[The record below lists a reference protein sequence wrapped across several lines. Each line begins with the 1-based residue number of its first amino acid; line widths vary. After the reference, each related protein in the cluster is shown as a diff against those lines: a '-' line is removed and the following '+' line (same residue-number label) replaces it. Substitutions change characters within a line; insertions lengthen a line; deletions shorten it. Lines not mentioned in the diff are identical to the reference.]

1 MDQGNQGMRRD
12 HRQARVVGNAVA
24 AVLAAIVVL
33 SAPLPATA
41 ETGVARTPTDL
52 LRCVQARYGS
62 LRDLSAAFAQES
74 RVASLGR
81 NRSRSGRL
89 FFQAPG
95 RMRWE
100 YDAPEPQL
108 IVADG
113 KQFWFYR
120 PERKQV
126 VVQAIDAAFTRQTP
140 LLFLVGRGD
149 FAAEFTW
156 DERAPEP
163 GPGESVSIVLRPR
176 VEAPDLSRLV
186 LEIAGGECRL
196 AGTIVED
203 AFGNS
208 THLVFSGERANTGLD
223 TGLFHFAPPKGAE
236 VVRP

>member
-1 MDQGNQGMRRD
+1 M
-12 HRQARVVGNAVA
+12 
-24 AVLAAIVVL
+24 
-33 SAPLPATA
+33 
-41 ETGVARTPTDL
+41 
-52 LRCVQARYGS
+52 QARYGA
-62 LRDLSAAFAQES
+62 LRDLTASFTQES

-81 NRSRSGRL
+81 TRTRAGRL

-100 YDAPEPQL
+100 YDGPDPQL

-113 KQFWFYR
+113 KQLWFHR

-126 VVQAIDAAFTRQTP
+126 VVQPMDAAFTRQTP
-140 LLFLVGRGD
+140 LLFLFGRGD

-156 DERAPEP
+156 EERDLAP
-163 GPGESVSIVLRPR
+163 GAGGAVSIALRPR

-186 LEIAGGECRL
+186 LEVVAGECRL

-203 AFGNS
+203 AFGNV
-208 THLVFSGERANTGLD
+208 TRLVFSGERADTGLD
-223 TGLFHFAPPKGAE
+223 AGLFRFSPPKGTE

>member
-1 MDQGNQGMRRD
+1 VSG
-12 HRQARVVGNAVA
+12 VA
-24 AVLAAIVVL
+24 LVLVLAIQAL
-33 SAPLPATA
+33 LA
-41 ETGVARTPTDL
+41 GVARAETPSAL
-52 LRCVQARYGS
+52 LRCVQTRYGA
-62 LRDLSAAFAQES
+62 LRDLTAAFTQES

-81 NRSRSGRL
+81 NRTRAGRL

-113 KQFWFYR
+113 KQLWFYR
-120 PERKQV
+120 PERRQA
-126 VVQAIDAAFTRQTP
+126 VVQPVDAAFTRQTP

-156 DERAPEP
+156 EERELVP
-163 GPGESVSIVLRPR
+163 GAGGVVSIALQPR
-176 VEAPDLSRLV
+176 VESPDLARLV
-186 LEIAGGECRL
+186 LEVAGGSECRL

-203 AFGNS
+203 AFGNV
-208 THLVFSGERANTGLD
+208 THLSFAGERAD
-223 TGLFHFAPPKGAE
+223 TGLAAGLFRFAPPKGTE